1 MCTNSAEATDGGEE
15 ALLMAALQPHRAL
28 SVLTWGAAGK
38 IEATEDQLAAV
49 ARAVDDPA
57 EELRPLAAYLAQACG
72 PAEARTMTAT

>member
-1 MCTNSAEATDGGEE
+1 
-15 ALLMAALQPHRAL
+15 MAALQPHRAL

-49 ARAVDDPA
+49 ARAVDDPT
-57 EELRPLAAYLAQACG
+57 EELRPLAAYLAQAYG